1 MVKAKQLLRYECSCV
16 CVCLS
21 VCTDLEDVCER
32 GVFCKRE
39 CEILP
44 WKEPRAPAPK

>member
-1 MVKAKQLLRYECSCV
+1 MVKAKQLLLSVAV